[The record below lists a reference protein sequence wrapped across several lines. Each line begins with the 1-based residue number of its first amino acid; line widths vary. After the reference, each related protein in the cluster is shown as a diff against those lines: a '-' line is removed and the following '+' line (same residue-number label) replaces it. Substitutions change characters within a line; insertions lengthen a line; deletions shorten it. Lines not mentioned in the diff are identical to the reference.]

1 MVLYMNEHLHLFKD
15 YLLFLAGEWIT
26 HGHIPGEL
34 IQPMAFLKKC
44 EKAPRPRPPLQNK
57 CLHVYITSKHIK
69 AVEDLLLSSWQEIN
83 QKKRK
88 KTNQVVSACSINLLQ
103 SYATKTWF
111 SATVHVQTQIAL
123 PVWRDGES
131 FLFSTNANSQ
141 QSAVIRVAGLPLG
154 DFLDHFCLNGSWIS
168 PQPNIRAHFKNRSS
182 QPKHSYQ
189 AGYLHLH
196 QKLTFS
202 HLQIG

>member
-1 MVLYMNEHLHLFKD
+1 MDVKHYMVLYMNEHLHLFKD

-34 IQPMAFLKKC
+34 IQPMDFLKKC

-88 KTNQVVSACSINLLQ
+88 
-103 SYATKTWF
+103 
-111 SATVHVQTQIAL
+111 TQIRWYLLAL
-123 PVWRDGES
+123 SICLKIILPRRWGFQRLFMSQHKSLKKYEEMGS
-131 FLFSTNANSQ
+131 FFSPKNANSRQ
-141 QSAVIRVAGLPLG
+141 NRGDSGSRIPLG
-154 DFLDHFCLNGSWIS
+154 YFWS
-168 PQPNIRAHFKNRSS
+168 
-182 QPKHSYQ
+182 
-189 AGYLHLH
+189 
-196 QKLTFS
+196 TFV
-202 HLQIG
+202 